1 VCKATPS
8 FLPWAIV
15 ILQPQP
21 KTSSSMSC
29 PLLSFANSMGL
40 PLRIRCCSIDQSL
53 LCPLCPIASGSST
66 S

>member
-1 VCKATPS
+1 
-8 FLPWAIV
+8 
-15 ILQPQP
+15 
-21 KTSSSMSC
+21 MSC

-53 LCPLCPIASGSST
+53 LFPLCPIASGSST